1 MTKTKKLQK
10 LLFYSIFI
18 IFISCK
24 NNGNGSGNTGKNK
37 TEKADTLVE
46 VLTKPN
52 FNVYIENS
60 ASMDGYVNQP
70 SDFKNGLYKLIAD
83 VHNFNLADN
92 IRLNFINDTICPQ
105 KANAPAPDI
114 IYFIENL
121 KPADFKN
128 SGCEVKNSFLP
139 NIIFKAISTSPKEV
153 NILISDCIFS
163 SQKGNSKDFL
173 SAAKESVRT
182 LIKNEIDKNE
192 MSCVIL
198 KMNSRFYGTYY
209 IENKTE
215 KKKTEIL
222 NGQNRPYY
230 ILMFGNSLA
239 INNLLQKIKFSNY
252 AGFEASYYLLT
263 PNANKPNSKLIRTN
277 KIGDFEIE
285 QPATKLVIND
295 AKVGTKN
302 DKDFQFSIATNLG
315 FLKMDET
322 YLSDIANYEVPT
334 NYKLVSVVKNED
346 LTNEG
351 LKDYTHI
358 FTIKTQDLKQNQE
371 VFVKLKS
378 KLPSWVE
385 ASSTEDDSS
394 PNEPAQQKKTFG
406 VKYLIEGVS
415 SAYAD
420 KYEGKEQ
427 FSINVKVSCNKFNE
441 QGQSSKIPWFWLI
454 LILLLVTVF
463 LIIKNKKS

>member
-1 MTKTKKLQK
+1 MTKTSK
-10 LLFYSIFI
+10 LLQLLFFFVFTSL
-18 IFISCK
+18 ISCR
-24 NNGNGSGNTGKNK
+24 NNGNGSGNLTKSK
-37 TEKADTLVE
+37 SEKVDTLVTSP
-46 VLTKPN
+46 TKPN
-52 FNVYIENS
+52 FNIYIENS

-70 SDFKNGLYKLIAD
+70 SDFKNGLYKLIGD
-83 VHNFNLADN
+83 IHNFNLADN

-139 NIIFKAISTSPKEV
+139 NIIYKAISTNPKEV

-173 SAAKESVRT
+173 SAAKESLRT

-192 MSCVIL
+192 ISCVIL

-230 ILMFGNSLA
+230 ILMFGNSPA
-239 INNLLQKIKFSNY
+239 INSLLQKIKFSNY
-252 AGFEASYYLLT
+252 AGFETSFYLLT
-263 PNANKPNSKLIRTN
+263 PNANKPISKLIRTN

-295 AKVGTKN
+295 AKVGSKS
-302 DKDFQFSIATNLG
+302 DKDFQFSIAANLE

-322 YLSDIANYEVPT
+322 YLSDISNYEVPS

-346 LTNEG
+346 VTNEG
-351 LKDYTHI
+351 LNGYTHVL
-358 FTIKTQDLKQNQE
+358 TIKTQDLKQNQE
-371 VFVKLKS
+371 VFIKLKS
-378 KLPSWVE
+378 KLPVWVE

-406 VKYLIEGVS
+406 VKYLIEGVAA
-415 SAYAD
+415 AYSD

-427 FSINVKVSCNKFNE
+427 FGISVKVSCNKFNE
-441 QGQSSKIPWFWLI
+441 QGQTSKIPWLWLI
-454 LILLLVTVF
+454 IGGIIISIF